1 MLARDDVEQHGC
13 MPTEIEGY
21 VVAELA
27 VAFNAYRLCSALAYN
42 FRMPDVHVCRVEL
55 RVAPVAYTMLQ
66 NVRNVRMVD
75 HAEQIDAFW
84 DGAWHGYKL
93 SGFLHASHYP
103 TNMPLRW
110 RSQRSMR
117 RVPSFEGL
125 ERDAAE
131 LRIIHKARMVV
142 GSVTTGS
149 GPKPQL
155 DRRS

>member
-55 RVAPVAYTMLQ
+55 RVAPVAYSMLQ
-66 NVRNVRMVD
+66 NMRHIRMVY
-75 HAEQIDAFW
+75 HTEQIDAIW
-84 DGAWHGYKL
+84 DFAGHGYKL

-103 TNMPLRW
+103 
-110 RSQRSMR
+110 S
-117 RVPSFEGL
+117 
-125 ERDAAE
+125 
-131 LRIIHKARMVV
+131 IIHPALAATTDHAARA
-142 GSVTTGS
+142 
-149 GPKPQL
+149 KF
-155 DRRS
+155 